1 MGLESALEVRAIE
14 ASLCG
19 GAGLRPLVDFC
30 RVKELLAEAGLER
43 SLLFMAKPGT
53 SADAAHSR
61 KPLIWQRSIN
71 HLMAPWAGDGQDAGV
86 TGNSMESRWFS
97 RG

>member
-1 MGLESALEVRAIE
+1 
-14 ASLCG
+14 
-19 GAGLRPLVDFC
+19 
-30 RVKELLAEAGLER
+30 LLADAGLER

-53 SADAAHSR
+53 SGDAAHSR

-71 HLMAPWAGDGQDAGV
+71 HLMAPNAEDGREAGEAK
-86 TGNSMESRWFS
+86 SPMETRWFS

>member
-1 MGLESALEVRAIE
+1 MESSLEVRAIE
-14 ASLCG
+14 ASLSG
-19 GAGLRPLVDFC
+19 GAGLKPLVDFC
-30 RVKELLAEAGLER
+30 RVKELLADAGLER

-53 SADAAHSR
+53 SGDAAHSR

-71 HLMAPWAGDGQDAGV
+71 HLMAPRARDGQE
-86 TGNSMESRWFS
+86 TGEAKSPMETRCFS